1 MSIIQRDFIQSLIS
15 LHMEPALG
23 DDVAIRRLVNES
35 DYDVDV
41 SSGGNRTPLLMACS
55 FDQMDVIRLL
65 VALVPM

>member
-23 DDVAIRRLVNES
+23 DDIPKRRLVNES

-41 SSGGNRTPLLMACS
+41 FSGGNRTPLLMACS

-65 VALVPM
+65 LALVPM

>member
-15 LHMEPALG
+15 LHIAAALG

-35 DYDVDV
+35 EYDVDV
-41 SSGGNRTPLLMACS
+41 FSPGQRTPLLMAFS
-55 FDQMDVIRLL
+55 SDQMDAIRLL

>member
-1 MSIIQRDFIQSLIS
+1 
-15 LHMEPALG
+15 MEPALG
-23 DDVAIRRLVNES
+23 DDVPKRQLVNES